1 MLERGGTGHRLS
13 AISGDVLPI
22 GTRRME
28 ETVAE
33 QEKDQKSERDFD
45 KAGNQAVLLV
55 IPGQEVIRD
64 GQERGKEQEG
74 EQVFLFQ
81 KVPDR
86 PVREYQVVDE
96 CEEPEQKSCFKRKHQ
111 QDLPGQVQ

>member
-33 QEKDQKSERDFD
+33 QEKDQKSERDFMSI
-45 KAGNQAVLLV
+45 LELV
-55 IPGQEVIRD
+55 SVCRVYACAYESDRSD
-64 GQERGKEQEG
+64 GIAEMRAQH
-74 EQVFLFQ
+74 
-81 KVPDR
+81 R
-86 PVREYQVVDE
+86 P
-96 CEEPEQKSCFKRKHQ
+96 
-111 QDLPGQVQ
+111 